1 MLVSQFKYHLLVLSA
16 GISWSTL
23 AIFSKYA
30 SDLRID
36 PFNQVFWR
44 LLIGFITALLIAT
57 VFFRKEIKFNQKI
70 IKYLLLNGFLFVFG
84 FTTFAASIYLGS
96 PIAKAIALNYSYPL
110 AVVILSYLIL
120 KDIPTP
126 KNILAIFLSL
136 ISVVLLME
144 LWTVKNLTQISLG
157 DLFAWLNSFAFAAI
171 IVWGTKIRKELKLNP
186 FFILSGSWFFSIPLL
201 IILGTFL
208 QSVNIPLFNPSFK
221 LDFPTNGW
229 LSLIG
234 LGIISSVLP
243 ISLMYFASSK
253 LKPFV
258 TSILLLSEPIVVY
271 LAGVALFN
279 QTLSIWGILGMVGIM
294 ISVLLT

>member
-1 MLVSQFKYHLLVLSA
+1 MFQQYKYHILVFLA
-16 GISWSTL
+16 GVSWSTL

-30 SDLRID
+30 SDYKID

-44 LLIGFITALLIAT
+44 LLIGLFISILLSFFLSRNEIKINNRVVKYLFING
-57 VFFRKEIKFNQKI
+57 VFF
-70 IKYLLLNGFLFVFG
+70 LLG